1 MNNKRLITEN
11 TKQDILKNLQNSTKT
26 IKNIIL
32 SENTNIFSDVELS
45 IEDRDII
52 LNENNHY
59 ELDMVLFELSFTIDA
74 EPDFGDISQVLND
87 ISNRIDKN
95 MNMFSV
101 NLLGNLK
108 SSKTGEIKYSGSLV
122 SNINF
127 NGTQE
132 YMEVVLHSMFLT
144 QH

>member
-11 TKQDILKNLQNSTKT
+11 TRQDILKNLQISTKT

-32 SENTNIFSDVELS
+32 SENINIFSDVEFS
-45 IEDRDII
+45 IEDKDIV
-52 LNENNHY
+52 LQDWNVFQ
-59 ELDMVLFELSFTIDA
+59 LDMVLFELSFKIEV
-74 EPDFGDISQVLND
+74 EPDFKEVSQVLND

-95 MNMFSV
+95 MNMFSL
-101 NLLGNLK
+101 NLVGNLK